1 MISRFM
7 PISLK
12 NMPLW
17 FLLKQILHKF
27 VNNAFLIAALL
38 ISPLFLSGA
47 FAHQSDSVG
56 DYRIEIDW
64 KNKPIVT
71 GESNAIIVYVSEMNK
86 SKEAADQS
94 FDPAKGI
101 EGLRKTLK
109 IQLVVDTESI
119 TMPLQTTGISG
130 KYESPITPTFSGWS
144 QLNFLGTINDTHV
157 SLAMHPLKV
166 QEPSILQFPVIESNT
181 VEVGDFEREIDDLRN
196 DIRKLQSTID
206 ELKEQTE
213 TESIYGGTVII
224 IAIGLGIAGI
234 VIGVISF
241 TKKK

>member
-1 MISRFM
+1 
-7 PISLK
+7 
-12 NMPLW
+12 
-17 FLLKQILHKF
+17 
-27 VNNAFLIAALL
+27 VNNVLLIAALL
-38 ISPLFLSGA
+38 ISPLLLSSA

-71 GESNAIIVYVSEMNK
+71 GESNAIIVYVSEMDK

-119 TMPLQTTGISG
+119 TLPLQMTGVPG

-144 QLNFLGTINDTHV
+144 QLNFLGTINEQNV
-157 SLAMHPLKV
+157 NLAMHPLKV
-166 QEPSILQFPVIESNT
+166 EEPFVLQFPVVESNI
-181 VEVGDFEREIDDLRN
+181 VEVGDFEREINDLRG
-196 DIRKLQSTID
+196 DIRELQETIN
-206 ELKEQTE
+206 ELKEQPSDDSSTI
-213 TESIYGGTVII
+213 SYVAIVLGVIG
-224 IAIGLGIAGI
+224 IAIGAA
-234 VIGVISF
+234 SF
-241 TKKK
+241 AKKK